1 MLMLSEDS
9 FRILVSA
16 SEEISKSELGFL
28 ISEKSRFFEVV
39 TYAEQL
45 LTVKEASLVYSA
57 GVTLCET
64 NRSKYRIE
72 SLGGYM
78 CDTPAAD

>member
-45 LTVKEASLVYSA
+45 HGKLTVKEASLVYSA
-57 GVTLCET
+57 GVTLPH
-64 NRSKYRIE
+64 
-72 SLGGYM
+72 LM
-78 CDTPAAD
+78 